1 VSTARRIRI
10 LAVDDDSDLL
20 ALMAKALGADYDA
33 DTAADAG
40 TAIEKAFA
48 SPQPDLILLDVEMPE
63 VSGFEVCRAL
73 KGEPATADIP
83 IIFLTGKTE
92 AQAQV
97 EGLELGAVDYI
108 TKPINAKVLKAR
120 VRLHLALIDRRQEL
134 ERLVHERTEQLERT
148 RTELIKRLGRAMQMH
163 ESSAVGNR
171 VMRLSHYAKLIS
183 QAAGAK
189 PQVCEMMMVAA
200 PLHDV
205 GKLGVPAE
213 ILQKR
218 EKLSVPDWE
227 RIKRHPKIGAEIIGE
242 HDDPIVKLAR
252 QIALTHHENWDGSGY
267 PDGLKGEAIPWPG
280 RVMAVVDSFEA
291 MTATQYYREPKSVD
305 DAVFEI
311 EKSSGKR
318 YDPKIVEAFKKAL
331 PALQKVRETFADQLG
346 DMINLDFAPKGAAAP
361 AKPAAAKPAAAP
373 AAPPAKPPPPKKPA
387 VDLAALA
394 RAAARKAAKD
404 Q

>member
-1 VSTARRIRI
+1 MSTAKRARI
-10 LAVDDDSDLL
+10 LAVDDDGDLL

-33 DTAADAG
+33 DTASDAG

-108 TKPINAKVLKAR
+108 MKPINAKVLKAR

-134 ERLVHERTEQLERT
+134 ERMVQERTEQLERT

-171 VMRLSHYAKLIS
+171 VMRLSNYAKLIS

-189 PQVCEMMMVAA
+189 PQVCEMMMIAA

-213 ILQKR
+213 ILQKK

-291 MTATQYYREPKSVD
+291 MTATQFYRGPRTTD
-305 DAVFEI
+305 DAQFEI
-311 EKSSGKR
+311 EKLSGKR
-318 YDPKIVEAFKKAL
+318 YDPAIVEAFKKAL
-331 PALQKVRETFADQLG
+331 PAMLKVRETFADALS
-346 DMINLDFAPKGAAAP
+346 DMINLDFAKTVVKPAAAP
-361 AKPAAAKPAAAP
+361 AKPAAAAPKPDTPTKATSRT
-373 AAPPAKPPPPKKPA
+373 
-387 VDLAALA
+387 DA
-394 RAAARKAAKD
+394 RRK
-404 Q
+404 